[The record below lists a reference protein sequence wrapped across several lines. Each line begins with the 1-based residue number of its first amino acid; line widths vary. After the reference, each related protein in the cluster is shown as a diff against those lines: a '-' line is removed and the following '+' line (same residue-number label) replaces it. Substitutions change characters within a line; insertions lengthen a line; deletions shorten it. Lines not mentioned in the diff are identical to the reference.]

1 MLKNSS
7 SGIREQYL
15 IAVERG
21 HVTMINSNA
30 SFESL
35 LRESCPDR
43 PSADF
48 FNTIGQN
55 RPFADS
61 APDDGFCPRLWKNA
75 SAVWPLDRVFRRGT
89 WDADSQTGARGLMA
103 TIRF

>member
-1 MLKNSS
+1 MMEPILSASEKSRRPLPNVEKLLKRND
-7 SGIREQYL
+7 EQYS
-15 IAVERG
+15 IALERD

-48 FNTIGQN
+48 FNTI
-55 RPFADS
+55 S
-61 APDDGFCPRLWKNA
+61 ATSPSVRA
-75 SAVWPLDRVFRRGT
+75 SAND
-89 WDADSQTGARGLMA
+89 
-103 TIRF
+103 